1 MSYDGDRYPL
11 TQPLSSKLKLPF
23 MKLLKTIFIAL
34 AIATAIAFSP
44 AITPAQ
50 NSPNVTVNNVYYQIG
65 GSTATQLRAQMDQIG
80 PSNPKFGNRRY
91 DALTRWIVGWRYSY
105 RVENNRCAI
114 DKTEV
119 NTNIT
124 ITLPQWNPPSQ
135 ASRQLRQKWNR
146 YTQALR
152 IHEAGHKQHGIAA
165 SREIIGLLNNMPSYR
180 SCQELQTAANNRS
193 NRVIAKYNQRDIDY
207 DRTTRHGKTQGA
219 TFP

>member
-1 MSYDGDRYPL
+1 
-11 TQPLSSKLKLPF
+11 
-23 MKLLKTIFIAL
+23 MKLFKTIFIAL
-34 AIATAIAFSP
+34 FIATAIAITS

-50 NSPNVTVNNVYYQIG
+50 NSPNVNVNNIYYQVG
-65 GSTATQLRAQMDQIG
+65 GSTAAQLRAQMDQIG
-80 PSNPKFGNRRY
+80 PFNPKFGNRRY

-114 DKTEV
+114 DKAEV
-119 NTNIT
+119 DTNIT

-135 ASRQLRQKWNR
+135 ASGQLRKKWNR

-165 SREIIGLLNNMPSYR
+165 SKEILRQLNNIPSYR

-193 NRVIAKYNQRDIDY
+193 NRVIARYNQQDINY
-207 DRTTRHGKTQGA
+207 DRTTQHGKTQGA
-219 TFP
+219 IFP